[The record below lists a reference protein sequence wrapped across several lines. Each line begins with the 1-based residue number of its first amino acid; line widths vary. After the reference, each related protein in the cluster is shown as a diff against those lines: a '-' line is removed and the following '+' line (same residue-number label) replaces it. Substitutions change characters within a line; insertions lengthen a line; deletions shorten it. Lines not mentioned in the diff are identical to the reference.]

1 MTSLYPHKTTHNTA
15 RARWTQHITCD
26 IVGSWWLKRFSIRRT
41 MATVRC
47 FSFLTFFDQLQAK
60 DLQVTNARIAL
71 AHALTKEAQIPQAD
85 LKRALERKSLFEED
99 PKKHTYP

>member
-1 MTSLYPHKTTHNTA
+1 
-15 RARWTQHITCD
+15 
-26 IVGSWWLKRFSIRRT
+26 
-41 MATVRC
+41 MAPVRC

-71 AHALTKEAQIPQAD
+71 AHALTKEAQIPQN

-99 PKKHTYP
+99 PKKHT